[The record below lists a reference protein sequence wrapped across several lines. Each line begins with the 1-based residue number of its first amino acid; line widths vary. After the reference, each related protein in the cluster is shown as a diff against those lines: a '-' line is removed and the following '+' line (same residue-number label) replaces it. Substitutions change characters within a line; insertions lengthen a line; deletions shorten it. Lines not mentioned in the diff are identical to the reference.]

1 MYALIIFMQTI
12 SRLARIG
19 GVPQTLLSR
28 DIVHSISS
36 VISVAHECLMV
47 ATPAL
52 TDAEIQQEYQSE
64 DLGAEEMAEIRSL
77 QKRLE
82 AQQEYE
88 KGQALELLELSCIL
102 MYYLSQELKAAPR
115 MVEVSVGACHSP
127 CQPVPFSF
135 LPSLTQNS
143 SFPSPVPG
151 SVP

>member
-64 DLGAEEMAEIRSL
+64 DLGAEEMVGDGLARENDLLDEAIAEL
-77 QKRLE
+77 
-82 AQQEYE
+82 
-88 KGQALELLELSCIL
+88 G
-102 MYYLSQELKAAPR
+102 M
-115 MVEVSVGACHSP
+115 G
-127 CQPVPFSF
+127 
-135 LPSLTQNS
+135 
-143 SFPSPVPG
+143 
-151 SVP
+151 